1 MDYKSGVCTF
11 CGTGCGN
18 FLKIKDGAVHGVYSM
33 RNHPV
38 SGGRLCVRG
47 WHIHELLMTDQRISS
62 PMIRVD
68 GSLKEVS
75 YDEAVDF
82 MFEKMSKYKEGAAKE
97 VGFLA
102 SPRSSNEDIFL
113 FTKLARTV
121 FKTNN
126 ITLDSESG
134 HRKSLDVLY
143 KGTGMAGMTGSIAA
157 VSKAKFILVVGS
169 DVTKMNPI
177 IGSEIHKAEMAGAK
191 VVTICSRVSQ
201 IARLSTLHLQVNPG
215 SKKVLL
221 AALAKALVAE
231 GHHDAEWLSK
241 KTSGSKE
248 FLESINSLNLTE
260 AENLTGI
267 AYNTIAAVAKD
278 IAGSE
283 SAMAFWS
290 TGISG
295 LDQDTVSFIYNLF
308 LLAGKIGGENCGMN
322 PLTGIA
328 NLQGGYDMGAAPDLL
343 TGFQSIDDAS
353 VVNKFKDA
361 WGVDINSIPGRD
373 IYNLLGDPASGL
385 KALVVADHD
394 EGIIR
399 YKKEIEGL
407 EFVAYIGTYLN
418 PFMDL
423 ADVVIPVAG
432 SIENDGTYTNTGRRV
447 QLSRKRVDTFNNV
460 YPGWKLYSSMAA
472 KASMKWDY
480 SSSEDVFKEI
490 ASLTPSYSGI
500 TYSKLEENF
509 GIQWP
514 CNDRF
519 PAGCESLD
527 APMNGGVYNFAP
539 VSSEFSVPAAQADY
553 PILLITGQGQH
564 FWHQNNIMKN
574 TYIPRR
580 EYRAT
585 LLLYPNGYVEICKAD
600 ADALKV
606 RDKWTV
612 KISSQHGSMNVDV
625 KISEDV
631 KKGTA
636 YIPYFIR
643 EMITEFL
650 MEHTQDLQ
658 RGEDAIIPIRIEGV

>member
-18 FLKIKDGAVHGVYSM
+18 FLKVKDGGVHGVYSM

-38 SGGRLCVRG
+38 SKGRLCVRG

-75 YDEAVDF
+75 YDEALDF
-82 MFEKMSKYKEGAAKE
+82 MLEKLSRYKVNAAKE
-97 VGFLA
+97 IGFLA
-102 SPRSSNEDIFL
+102 SPRSSNEDNYL
-113 FTKLARTV
+113 FMKLARTV

-134 HRKSLDVLY
+134 HRASLDVLY
-143 KGTGMAGMTGSIAA
+143 NGTGMAGMTGSISAI
-157 VSKAKFILVVGS
+157 SKAKFILVVGS

-177 IGSEIHKAEMAGAK
+177 IGSEIHKAEMAGAR

-201 IARLSTLHLQVNPG
+201 IARLSTLHLHINPG
-215 SKKVLL
+215 SKKVIL
-221 AALAKALVAE
+221 AALAKAMVAE
-231 GHHDAEWLSK
+231 GYHDSEWLSRNSK
-241 KTSGSKE
+241 GSKE

-267 AYNTIAAVAKD
+267 SYNAIAAVAKE
-278 IAGSE
+278 IAESE

-295 LDQDTVSFIYNLF
+295 LDKDTVSLIYNLL
-308 LLAGKIGGENCGMN
+308 LLAGKIGAENCGMN
-322 PLTGIA
+322 PLTGIT
-328 NLQGGYDMGAAPDLL
+328 NLQGGYEMGAAPDLL
-343 TGFQSIDDAS
+343 TGFQRIDDAS
-353 VVNKFKDA
+353 AVKKFKDA
-361 WGVDINSIPGRD
+361 WGVDINTAAGND
-373 IYNLLGDPASGL
+373 IYNLLGDSSSGL

-432 SIENDGTYTNTGRRV
+432 SIENDGTYTNTERRV
-447 QLSRKRVDTFNNV
+447 QLSRKRVETFNNV
-460 YPGWKLYSSMAA
+460 YPGWKLYSLIAA
-472 KASMKWDY
+472 KALMKWDY
-480 SSSEDVFKEI
+480 SSSEDVFNEI
-490 ASLTPSYSGI
+490 TSLTPAYSGI
-500 TYSKLEENF
+500 TYSKLEESF
-509 GIQWP
+509 GIKWP
-514 CNDRF
+514 CNDRY
-519 PAGCESLD
+519 PEGCESLT
-527 APMNGGVYNFAP
+527 APMNGGAYNFAP
-539 VSSEFSVPAAQADY
+539 VSGKFPVPSADAEH
-553 PILLITGQGQH
+553 PFLLITGQGQH

-574 TYIPRR
+574 TYVPRR

-585 LLLYPNGYVEICKAD
+585 LLIYPNGYVEICKAD

-612 KISSQHGSMNVDV
+612 KISSKYGSMNVDV

-643 EMITEFL
+643 EMISEFL
-650 MEHTQDLQ
+650 LEHKQDLQ
-658 RGEDAIIPIRIEGV
+658 KGEDAIIPIRIEGV

>member
-1 MDYKSGVCTF
+1 MDYKSGLCTF

-18 FLKIKDGAVHGVYSM
+18 FLKITDGKVSGVYSM
-33 RNHPV
+33 KNHPV
-38 SGGRLCVRG
+38 SKGRLCVRG

-62 PMIRVD
+62 PMIRKE

-75 YDEAVDF
+75 YEEAVDF
-82 MFEKMSKYKEGAAKE
+82 MFEKMSRYKGDAAKNI
-97 VGFLA
+97 GFLA
-102 SPRSSNEDIFL
+102 SPRSSNEDNYL
-113 FTKLARTV
+113 FMKLARAV

-126 ITLDSESG
+126 ITMDSESG
-134 HRKSLDVLY
+134 HRGSLDVLFN
-143 KGTGMAGMTGSIAA
+143 GTGMAGMTGSISSI
-157 VSKAKFILVVGS
+157 SKTKFILVVGS
-169 DVTKMNPI
+169 DVTRMNPI

-191 VVTICSRVSQ
+191 VVTICSRSSQ
-201 IARLSTLHLQVNPG
+201 IAQLSTSHLQIKPG
-215 SKKVLL
+215 TKKALL
-221 AALAKALVAE
+221 GALAKIIIEERLYDE
-231 GHHDAEWLSK
+231 QLLKD
-241 KTSGSKE
+241 
-248 FLESINSLNLTE
+248 NSRGLDLF
-260 AENLTGI
+260 ADSLKGIDPKDIGIATGI
-267 AYNTIAAVAKD
+267 DYHTIAA
-278 IAGSE
+278 IAGELCSSE

-295 LDQDTVSFIYNLF
+295 LDKETVSYIYNLF
-308 LLAGKIGGENCGMN
+308 LLAGKAGGENCGVN

-343 TGFQSIDDAS
+343 TGFQKVDDSS
-353 VVNKFKDA
+353 VLKKFNDA
-361 WGVDINSIPGRD
+361 WEADLNPVPGRD
-373 IYNLLGDPASGL
+373 IYDLLGDPSSGL

-399 YKKEIEGL
+399 YKKEIEKL

-418 PFMDL
+418 PFMEL

-432 SIENDGTYTNTGRRV
+432 SIENDGTYTNTERRV
-447 QLSRKRVDTFNNV
+447 QLSRKRVEPFNDV
-460 YPGWKLYSSMAA
+460 YPGCKLYSMIAK

-500 TYSKLEENF
+500 TWEKLGKNF
-509 GIQWP
+509 GIKWP
-514 CNDRF
+514 CNDRY
-519 PAGCESLD
+519 PEGCEILD
-527 APMNGGVYNFAP
+527 SASNKEPFNFAP
-539 VSSEFSVPAAQADY
+539 VSGEFKIPAPEADY
-553 PILLITGQGQH
+553 PFLLITGQGEH

-612 KISSQHGSMNVDV
+612 KISSAYGSMNVDV
-625 KISEDV
+625 KVSADV
-631 KKGTA
+631 RQGTA

-643 EMITEFL
+643 GMITEFL
-650 MEHTQDLQ
+650 LEHKQDLKK
-658 RGEDAIIPIRIEGV
+658 GEDAIIPIRIEGV